1 MSGILPETPVFLK
14 ERRRKSRQEIIES
27 LSLMLPEYEP
37 PQRSDTLEKEEMI
50 ATPQV
55 ESIPEEIKL
64 AVELPLSLE
73 EAPKEEEVIHLHI
86 ELPIELPEEVI
97 IHFQAEAPL
106 TEEVSPPQAIEVIEL
121 VQDLDWK
128 TLLKEEGKRPNILLQ
143 REWGLLCERI
153 RGLTPE
159 THWSFLWLGENENSR
174 GALNQ
179 WRGWL
184 ETYICSPLW
193 QCPEAVEVIY
203 VTHQNYPQL
212 TISWEKSDLPPP
224 FLVNLVGWSILPTD
238 DNDRYGFKMNHSGAY
253 ISDKTG
259 SA

>member
-14 ERRRKSRQEIIES
+14 ERRQKSRQEIIKS
-27 LSLMLPEYEP
+27 LSLMLPEYKP

-50 ATPQV
+50 VTPQV

-64 AVELPLSLE
+64 AVELPSSLE
-73 EAPKEEEVIHLHI
+73 
-86 ELPIELPEEVI
+86 EEVI
-97 IHFQAEAPL
+97 IHFQSEAPL

-128 TLLKEEGKRPNILLQ
+128 TLLKEEDKRPNILLQ

-153 RGLTPE
+153 RSLTPE
-159 THWSFLWLGENENSR
+159 THWSFLWIGENDNSR

-193 QCPEAVEVIY
+193 QCPEEVEVIY
-203 VTHQNYPQL
+203 VTHRSYPQL
-212 TISWEKSDLPPP
+212 TISWKKSDLPPP
-224 FLVNLVGWSILPTD
+224 FLVNLLGWSILPTD